1 MCEEVRGRK
10 IGREIKCRKEGTL
23 SRFGG
28 KKTNEGE
35 RRGEE
40 GDEED
45 CGGKFGRRKKTKESA
60 SVRKA
65 RRESKVSAR
74 GRERM
79 EGGRGESLSLDNA
92 SASAPSSALS
102 FFFSLSVLS
111 LFF

>member
-1 MCEEVRGRK
+1 M
-10 IGREIKCRKEGTL
+10 
-23 SRFGG
+23 
-28 KKTNEGE
+28 
-35 RRGEE
+35 
-40 GDEED
+40 
-45 CGGKFGRRKKTKESA
+45 
-60 SVRKA
+60 RKA

-79 EGGRGESLSLDNA
+79 EAGRGESLSLDNA

>member
-45 CGGKFGRRKKTKESA
+45 CGGKFGKRKKTKAEKKKFLKLLIN
-60 SVRKA
+60 RQI
-65 RRESKVSAR
+65 
-74 GRERM
+74 
-79 EGGRGESLSLDNA
+79 SLL
-92 SASAPSSALS
+92 
-102 FFFSLSVLS
+102 
-111 LFF
+111 